1 MSSKNLNKKS
11 DDKNDKAEQEALKEV
26 EIVAELAPNEKTRKE
41 AEKLIETVENGSTT
55 VQEQEQEQKA
65 IETVLDETKRT
76 IKKTVNEAKREIPKY
91 TQAMGE
97 LQEETIQA
105 TKEIG
110 YDLIELQKE
119 AASLVPKFQERFM
132 SYYVPWAYP
141 KLVTDYYS
149 KMVDNFVDNVISATN
164 LVNNLV
170 IVNMESI
177 QRLADSTKEYWRV
190 GVENAKAI
198 NNSIREP

>member
-11 DDKNDKAEQEALKEV
+11 NNNDKTEEEALKEV

-41 AEKLIETVENGSTT
+41 AEKLIETVENESTS
-55 VQEQEQEQKA
+55 VQEQEQEA
-65 IETVLDETKRT
+65 IETVLDETKRS
-76 IKKTVNEAKREIPKY
+76 IKKTVNEAKREIPRY
-91 TQAMGE
+91 TEAIGQ

-110 YDLIELQKE
+110 YESIELQRE
-119 AASLVPKFQERFM
+119 AASLIPKFQERFM
-132 SYYVPWAYP
+132 SYYVPWATP
-141 KLVTDYYS
+141 KLVTEYYS
-149 KMVDNFVDNVISATN
+149 KMVDSYVDNVISATN
-164 LVNNLV
+164 LVNTLV

-198 NNSIREP
+198 NNSIREA

>member
-55 VQEQEQEQKA
+55 SVQEQEQEA

-91 TQAMGE
+91 TEALGQI
-97 LQEETIQA
+97 QEETIQA

-119 AASLVPKFQERFM
+119 AVNLVPKFQERFM

-141 KLVTDYYS
+141 KLVIEYYS
-149 KMVDNFVDNVISATN
+149 RMVDSYVDNVISATN
-164 LVNNLV
+164 LVNSLV
-170 IVNMESI
+170 VFNMESI

-198 NNSIREP
+198 NNSIREA

>member
-1 MSSKNLNKKS
+1 MSSKNLNKRS
-11 DDKNDKAEQEALKEV
+11 DDKNDKAEQQALKEA

-41 AEKLIETVENGSTT
+41 AEKLIETVENGSTS
-55 VQEQEQEQKA
+55 VQEQEQEA

-76 IKKTVNEAKREIPKY
+76 IKKSVNEAKREIPKY
-91 TQAMGE
+91 TEAMGQI
-97 LQEETIQA
+97 QEQTIQA
-105 TKEIG
+105 TKQIG
-110 YDLIELQKE
+110 YNLIELQRE

-141 KLVTDYYS
+141 KLATEYYS
-149 KMVDNFVDNVISATN
+149 RMVDGFVDNVISATN
-164 LVNNLV
+164 LVNSLV
-170 IVNMESI
+170 VFNMESI

-198 NNSIREP
+198 SKSLSEQ

>member
-1 MSSKNLNKKS
+1 MSSRNPNKKS

-55 VQEQEQEQKA
+55 SVQEQEQEA

-91 TQAMGE
+91 TEALGQI
-97 LQEETIQA
+97 QEETIQA

-119 AASLVPKFQERFM
+119 AVNLVPKFQERFM

-141 KLVTDYYS
+141 KLVIEYYS
-149 KMVDNFVDNVISATN
+149 RMVDSYVDNVISATN
-164 LVNNLV
+164 LVNSLV
-170 IVNMESI
+170 FNMESI

>member
-1 MSSKNLNKKS
+1 MSSKSLNKKT
-11 DDKNDKAEQEALKEV
+11 DKNDKAEQEALKEV

-55 VQEQEQEQKA
+55 SVQEQEQEA

-91 TQAMGE
+91 TEALGQI
-97 LQEETIQA
+97 QEETIQA
-105 TKEIG
+105 TKQIG

-119 AASLVPKFQERFM
+119 AVNLVPKFQERFM

-141 KLVTDYYS
+141 KLVTEYYS
-149 KMVDNFVDNVISATN
+149 RMVDSYVDNVISATN
-164 LVNNLV
+164 LVNSLV
-170 IVNMESI
+170 VFNMESI

-198 NNSIREP
+198 NNSIKEP

>member
-11 DDKNDKAEQEALKEV
+11 DDKNDKAEKEALKEV
-26 EIVAELAPNEKTRKE
+26 EIIAELAPNEKTRKE
-41 AEKLIETVENGSTT
+41 AEKLIETVENGSTAT
-55 VQEQEQEQKA
+55 VREQEQEA

-76 IKKTVNEAKREIPKY
+76 IKKTVSEAKKEIPRH
-91 TQAMGE
+91 TEAMAE

-110 YDLIELQKE
+110 YDLIELQRE

-132 SYYVPWAYP
+132 LYYVPWAYP
-141 KLVTDYYS
+141 KLVTEYYS
-149 KMVDNFVDNVISATN
+149 KMVDSYVENVISATN
-164 LVNNLV
+164 LVNSLV
-170 IVNMESI
+170 VFNMESI
-177 QRLADSTKEYWRV
+177 QRLADSTKDYWRV
-190 GVENAKAI
+190 GVENARAI